1 MTTDPELRAQL
12 RDAVLARR
20 RALGLDQNKCI
31 SLAGAGEPSI
41 SRTRWQRVE
50 YDGNLAGE
58 RTLLVVARVLHWDP
72 SLLDAVRNGTMP
84 VEALAEAPLP
94 RQQGVPEP
102 DRLASLE
109 QRVEALER
117 LERRFAVGVEPRPD

>member
-12 RDAVLARR
+12 RDAVQARR
-20 RALGLDQNKCI
+20 RALGLDQNKCVN
-31 SLAGAGEPSI
+31 LAGAGEPSI
-41 SRTRWQRVE
+41 SRSRWQRVE

-84 VEALAEAPLP
+84 VEALAAAPLP
-94 RQQGVPEP
+94 RQPGVPEP
-102 DRLASLE
+102 DRVASLE

-117 LERRFAVGVEPRPD
+117 QLAIRAEPHPE